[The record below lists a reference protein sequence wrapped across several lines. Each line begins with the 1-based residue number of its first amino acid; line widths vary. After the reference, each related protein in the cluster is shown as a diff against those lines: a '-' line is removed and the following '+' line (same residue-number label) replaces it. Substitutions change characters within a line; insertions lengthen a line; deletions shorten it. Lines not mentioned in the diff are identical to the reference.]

1 MHRGLLEEEKE
12 RQADTCSVSTRRRR
26 DPGNSRR
33 PLVSDLQMCKDW
45 QRARLGSSPKFGS
58 GCAEFP
64 ASGRSVHETVGLCVS
79 WGEEAE
85 VVALGPD
92 RRLQGAFENE
102 TVRTFLLCHLVRV
115 FVASQSQVVTAP
127 HAQLPILV
135 QEEAGRGKWEGV
147 ETGNCIRKVQ
157 VSPRPSTCV
166 LLGATA
172 FTATHTG
179 KAIWGAHRT
188 SDPIK
193 VLFTGYEEEW
203 VTTQ

>member
-102 TVRTFLLCHLVRV
+102 TVRTFPLCHLVRV

-135 QEEAGRGKWEGV
+135 QEEAGRGKWEGWKQ
-147 ETGNCIRKVQ
+147 ETVSGKYKSPPGPPPVSCWVQ
-157 VSPRPSTCV
+157 PRSQPHILVRPS
-166 LLGATA
+166 GEHTA
-172 FTATHTG
+172 PQTRSRFCSQG
-179 KAIWGAHRT
+179 MKRNG
-188 SDPIK
+188 
-193 VLFTGYEEEW
+193 
-203 VTTQ
+203 